1 MSELLPII
9 LPPLILAIVIF
20 LVKFGEKTERVK
32 NDLEASKALLEQKAK
47 DEKTQTVLN
56 DELSTKRQSIREL
69 LLKRGSSD

>member
-1 MSELLPII
+1 MNEIVALI
-9 LPPLILAIVIF
+9 LPPVILAIVIF

-47 DEKTQTVLN
+47 DEKTQTILN

-69 LLKRGSSD
+69 LLRKGSSD

>member
-20 LVKFGEKTERVK
+20 LVKFGEKTEKVK
-32 NDLEASKALLEQKAK
+32 NDLAASQAILDQKAK

-69 LLKRGSSD
+69 LLRKGSSD

>member
-9 LPPLILAIVIF
+9 LPPLVLAIVIF

-47 DEKTQTVLN
+47 DEKTQAILN
-56 DELSTKRQSIREL
+56 DELSTKRQSIRGL
-69 LLKRGSSD
+69 LLRKGNSD

>member
-47 DEKTQTVLN
+47 DEKTQTILN

-69 LLKRGSSD
+69 LLRKGSSD

>member
-47 DEKTQTVLN
+47 DEKTQTILN

-69 LLKRGSSD
+69 LLNKGSSD

>member
-69 LLKRGSSD
+69 LLRKGSSD